1 MFYSCERYSNMKT
14 FIFLTILLQFFVL
27 QVQTNECELTSNDEI
42 QLTANEFIQS
52 RQLCNTLNFPPTN
65 IRGISIT
72 GRLVDYTTRCQS
84 QLLSLQQLISH

>member
-1 MFYSCERYSNMKT
+1 MKA
-14 FIFLTILLQFFVL
+14 FIFLAILLQIFVS
-27 QVQTNECELTSNDEI
+27 QVRTNECELTSNDDV

-52 RQLCNTLNFPPTN
+52 RKLCNTLNFPTTN
-65 IRGISIT
+65 IRRISIT